1 MEIKKSLNRF
11 LSIFLIVAMGVSFYS
26 GIQASAPDMRATGDA
41 YFDESS
47 LMDLRVISTLG
58 LTEEDLDALREVEGV
73 KSAEGGYM
81 TDELCQEA
89 EEKKVLHIESILE
102 EMNLLTPKEGRLPET
117 ASECFLDAS
126 YAAENGYQVGDTLK
140 LSDNGDEEESAL
152 RSPGALPSAESA
164 TARPIF
170 PLTGAVLLWETVLFR
185 DFFMCRRKPFDQE
198 VYSVAYLTVDGA
210 LEATAYTDEYEDLVS
225 QVMERVEGIQDVQC
239 ERRYEEVIQE
249 AQDAIDE
256 ARQELEDGQQ
266 ELESARE
273 ELAQGESEAESQ
285 LESAREELEQ
295 GESELESGK
304 QELIDAESEADAGE
318 EQLAQGEQ
326 EILANESA
334 LEEGQSQIA
343 SGQQELESGESEYQA
358 GLREYQASAE
368 EGRSQSGRGPA
379 AD

>member
-140 LSDNGDEEESAL
+140 LSDNGMRKRAL
-152 RSPGALPSAESA
+152 CAPGALPSAESA

-185 DFFMCRRKPFDQE
+185 DFFMCRRKP
-198 VYSVAYLTVDGA
+198 LTRKY
-210 LEATAYTDEYEDLVS
+210 TAWP
-225 QVMERVEGIQDVQC
+225 I
-239 ERRYEEVIQE
+239 
-249 AQDAIDE
+249 
-256 ARQELEDGQQ
+256 
-266 ELESARE
+266 
-273 ELAQGESEAESQ
+273 
-285 LESAREELEQ
+285 
-295 GESELESGK
+295 
-304 QELIDAESEADAGE
+304 
-318 EQLAQGEQ
+318 
-326 EILANESA
+326 
-334 LEEGQSQIA
+334 
-343 SGQQELESGESEYQA
+343 
-358 GLREYQASAE
+358 
-368 EGRSQSGRGPA
+368 
-379 AD
+379 